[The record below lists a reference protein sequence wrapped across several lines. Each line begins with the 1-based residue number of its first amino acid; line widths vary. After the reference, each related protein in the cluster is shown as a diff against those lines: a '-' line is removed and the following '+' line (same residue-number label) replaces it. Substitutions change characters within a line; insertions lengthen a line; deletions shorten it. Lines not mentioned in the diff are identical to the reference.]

1 MAKVAPSLLSADFA
15 HLEQDCRTCLTAGA
29 DFLHFDVMDGHFVP
43 NISFGAPVLA
53 SIAKAVPAFY
63 DVHLMLTDP
72 LDYVPMFL
80 AAGASMIT
88 VHLEANSP
96 IRGTLD
102 AIHAG
107 GAKAGI
113 VLNPDTPVQQALR
126 WLPDV
131 EMVLV
136 MSVQPG
142 FGGQKFRPI
151 ALEKL
156 SELRAAAAKAGRTDL
171 LLEVD
176 GGVSRET
183 ATLCVAAGAN
193 VLVAGSAVFGAASPA
208 AEIAYYKSL

>member
-96 IRGTLD
+96 IRETLD
-102 AIHAG
+102 TIHAG